1 MITKAAHELLCKKS
15 SLIPTLAGALREQKL
30 TDTQRDTLRGQYGLK
45 PDSNLML
52 RNVGRGLVGSSI
64 GDLAGLAASLPLLA
78 KTRSLPALAGVSFLP
93 LLGGLVGTHLAT
105 KKYSPANPLLKT
117 DSLGGARQ

>member
-52 RNVGRGLVGSSI
+52 RNVGRGL
-64 GDLAGLAASLPLLA
+64 A
-78 KTRSLPALAGVSFLP
+78 
-93 LLGGLVGTHLAT
+93 GTHLAT